1 MPDTHDYAR
10 LFETAPVGILR
21 STEGG
26 RILAANPALVE
37 ILGYASREQVLQ
49 LDLGRDVYVRSSDR
63 QTLVE
68 RIRSGV
74 YENVTVPWRRAD
86 GTEITV
92 RISGQPIE
100 AESGDDVAF
109 YESFVE
115 DVTEEAG
122 ARQALERVLASSG
135 AILFRL
141 SVEKDGPPRS
151 QWVSHSVRSIL
162 GYPVEEALQPDWWPS
177 GVHPEDRTAALEA
190 SARIIEDGG
199 AVHEYRFRRND
210 GSYAWFRDES
220 HLLLDERGEP
230 DEIVGVWTD
239 VTERRRA
246 EQALKRVLSSSGA
259 ILMRLAV
266 GEEGPEGV
274 WISESVEE
282 VLGYTQEEALSP
294 GWWASGLHP
303 DDREDALEA
312 GRRVLTD
319 NDVVHQYRFRD
330 GDGDGG
336 FRWIREELHLVRDGS
351 GQPLEIV
358 GVGTDITELKERE
371 EALRSSEERFR
382 RLTEAAPDA
391 IIAADAEGDLVVA
404 NPAAERMF
412 DYQASELLG
421 RHVTLLFPERFRE
434 MNGRAFQ
441 RMLEGGKPET
451 LSPRGLLGRRRD
463 GSEFPA
469 EVAIATDPRGGQLT
483 VTAIIRDLTQRLEL
497 EAERDLLRSGLL
509 GDDAPGRSLI
519 SICSSC
525 KNIRDD
531 DGGWHPVEIYV
542 RDRAP
547 IEFSHGICPPCVEKL
562 YGDLP

>member
-21 STEGG
+21 STTEG

-37 ILGYASREQVLQ
+37 ILGYASLEEVLQ

-63 QTLVE
+63 QALVE
-68 RIRSGV
+68 RVRSGV
-74 YENVTVPWRRAD
+74 YENVTVRWRRAD
-86 GTEITV
+86 RTEITV
-92 RISGQPIE
+92 RISGRPIE
-100 AESGDDVAF
+100 AESGDGVAF

-135 AILFRL
+135 AMLFRL
-141 SVEKDGPPRS
+141 SVREDGPPRA
-151 QWVSHSVRSIL
+151 QWVSHSVQAIL
-162 GYPVEEALQPDWWPS
+162 GYTLEEALEPDWWPS
-177 GVHPEDRTAALEA
+177 GIHPEDRFVA
-190 SARIIEDGG
+190 IETLAGIFGDGK
-199 AVHEYRFRRND
+199 AIQEYRFRTKE
-210 GSYAWFRDES
+210 GSYAWVRDES
-220 HLLLDERGEP
+220 RLLLGDDGKP

-239 VTERRRA
+239 ITARRRA
-246 EQALKRVLSSSGA
+246 EQALERVLSSSGA
-259 ILMRLAV
+259 ILVRLAV
-266 GEEGPEGV
+266 GDEGPEGV

-282 VLGYTQEEALSP
+282 VLGYTPAEALSP
-294 GWWASGLHP
+294 GWWVSGIHP

-312 GRRVLTD
+312 TRRVLTD
-319 NDVVHQYRFRD
+319 DDIVHQYRFRAR
-330 GDGDGG
+330 DGG
-336 FRWIREELHLVRDGS
+336 FHWLREELHLVRDDD

-358 GVGTDITELKERE
+358 GVGTEITELKERE
-371 EALRSSEERFR
+371 AKLQRSEERFR

-391 IIAADAEGDLVVA
+391 IVAADAGGLVVVA

-412 DYQASELLG
+412 DYDASELLG

-434 MNGRAFQ
+434 MNDQVLQ
-441 RMLEGGKPET
+441 RMVQADTPQN

-469 EVAIATDPRGGQLT
+469 EVAIATDPRGGQFAL
-483 VTAIIRDLTQRLEL
+483 TAIIRDLTQRLEL

-509 GDDAPGRSLI
+509 GDDAMDRSLI

-531 DGGWHPVEIYV
+531 DGDWHPVEIYV

-562 YGDLP
+562 YGDVP